1 MHIQEKMGD
10 SNTEARETLR
20 LTEELADDMEPGALR
35 RRLDDIY
42 LRRRE
47 HVSPNLPETQPGRE
61 AHLLLFP
68 TEHYGVTFKGVSPPT
83 RSALME
89 RLHWK

>member
-1 MHIQEKMGD
+1 
-10 SNTEARETLR
+10 
-20 LTEELADDMEPGALR
+20 MEPGALR

-83 RSALME
+83 RSALMNGCIE
-89 RLHWK
+89 NRVLVSVEVACDCTD